1 MKRIFTGKTIWITGA
16 TSGIG
21 KALALELAP
30 YGNRLILSARRK
42 DELEVVAETCR
53 SHGSD
58 AYVFPFDLS
67 QPLEVETAAEN
78 VLSRFGTVDILI
90 NNGGI
95 SQRSFVMETPV
106 EIDRKVMETD
116 FFSGVIL
123 TKVVLPGMVQNGYG
137 HIIAISSVTG
147 EFGFPLR
154 SAYAAAKH
162 AIHGF
167 YETLWAELHKKGIDV
182 TIVCPGRVNTNV
194 SLNAITSSG
203 ASYGVMDHD
212 ISKGISP
219 ELCAKRILNA
229 SVRKKKIVYIAGK
242 ELLMV
247 YFKRYLPWLFYKLVT
262 KVQPS

>member
-1 MKRIFTGKTIWITGA
+1 MKRNFSGRTIWITGA

-21 KALALELAP
+21 KALAIELAKH
-30 YGNRLILSARRK
+30 GNRLILSARRK
-42 DELEVVAETCR
+42 AELEKVAETCR
-53 SHGSD
+53 SFGSD
-58 AYVFPFDLS
+58 PYIFPFDLS
-67 QPLEVETAAEN
+67 QPSEVETAAGM
-78 VLSRFGTVDILI
+78 VLSRFGWIDVLI

-95 SQRSFVMETPV
+95 SQRSFVLETPV

-123 TKVVLPGMVQNGYG
+123 TKAVLPAMVQNGYG
-137 HIIAISSVTG
+137 HIIVISSVTG

-162 AIHGF
+162 ALHGF
-167 YETLWAELHKKGIDV
+167 YETLWAELHNKGIDV

-203 ASYGVMDHD
+203 EPHGVMDHD
-212 ISKGISP
+212 ISKGITP
-219 ELCAKRILNA
+219 EACAKRILDA
-229 SVRKKKIVYIAGK
+229 SGRKKKIVYIAGK
-242 ELLMV
+242 ELFMV

-262 KVQPS
+262 KVKPS